1 MSERVLR
8 ANLFMVMIVT
18 SCCMPTSGF
27 PLAVFGFVSA
37 RRVIP
42 SMSSTD
48 FLPAVAEPARTELL
62 WALLFWLSV
71 PILGVLQ
78 LCILKKPGWKKF
90 YRTVLP
96 LFFLVA
102 WSGVLVGLASWGS
115 SWSTFA
121 RIAFSFTGIGLWS
134 PPLVVTAAGIAEIVL
149 MRREQ
154 RESSGDLS

>member
-1 MSERVLR
+1 MPERVLR

-27 PLAVFGFVSA
+27 PLARWSLVST
-37 RRVIP
+37 RRVVP
-42 SMSSTD
+42 PMGSTD
-48 FLPAVAEPARTELL
+48 FVPVVAEPAVTELL
-62 WALLFWLSV
+62 WAVLFWLLV

-90 YRTVLP
+90 YRAVLP
-96 LFFLVA
+96 FFFLAVWA
-102 WSGVLVGLASWGS
+102 GVLVELASRGF
-115 SWSTFA
+115 SWSTFS

-134 PPLVVTAAGIAEIVL
+134 SPLVVTAAGIAEIVL
-149 MRREQ
+149 MRRER